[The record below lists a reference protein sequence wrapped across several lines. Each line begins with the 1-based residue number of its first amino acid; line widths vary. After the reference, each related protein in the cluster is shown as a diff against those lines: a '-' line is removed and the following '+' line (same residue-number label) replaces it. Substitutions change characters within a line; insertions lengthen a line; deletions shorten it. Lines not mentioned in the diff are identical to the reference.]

1 MFSNWFT
8 KKQPIQPIQPP
19 ILMPPPKTFR
29 DMTCGEIDKAIE
41 QMDGK
46 IDTITL
52 GKRLKPM
59 WLEDAEKAIQ
69 RERNAFQER
78 EYKQRKGG
86 KRKTRKIRHR
96 FTQNRK

>member
-29 DMTCGEIDKAIE
+29 DMTCEEIETAITE
-41 QMDGK
+41 MNDAIKTIPLGK
-46 IDTITL
+46 I
-52 GKRLKPM
+52 LKQM

-69 RERNAFQER
+69 REQNAFQER